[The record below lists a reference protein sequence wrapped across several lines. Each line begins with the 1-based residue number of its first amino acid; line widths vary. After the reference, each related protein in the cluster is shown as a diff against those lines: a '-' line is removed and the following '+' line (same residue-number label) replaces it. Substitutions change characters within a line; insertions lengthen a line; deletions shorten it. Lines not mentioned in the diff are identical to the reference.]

1 MADALRHASP
11 VEAEAHR
18 AGARIAVM
26 KVKDLLDV
34 IDRLAPFQLAQPW
47 DNVGLQIGSRE
58 APVSS
63 IVVSLDL
70 TAAALDEAAANAADV
85 VLVHHPP
92 LFSPLAT
99 LTDDTPAGELL
110 LRAVRER
117 RSVIACHT
125 NLDAAHGGLA
135 DILAGVV
142 GLQGTASF
150 EPVPVEWLKLV
161 GFVPAD
167 ELENVAAAVFAA
179 GAGVIGRYEHCSF
192 RLHGTGTFKPLEG
205 ANPVVGT
212 VGSDTVTGEVRFEAV
227 LPRSR
232 RREVLDAFV
241 AAHSYE
247 EPAYDVYPLENEVG
261 SAGIG
266 RVGDL
271 RAPQPLGELAAAV
284 AHHLRVP
291 HLRFTGSPQQR
302 VSRAAVVPGSG
313 AVAIDSVAG
322 RADVLLTGDVKYH
335 DADRA
340 ARLGLPIIDLP
351 HEVAEGVAMERWAD
365 TLGDA
370 LAESGVT
377 VQPAGGQRSLWSWS
391 EEAEAPQRLSV
402 DDVRPSDAAKYYLF
416 VDGGARGNPGP
427 AGIGVRLE
435 TPDGEVVE
443 ELADA
448 IGVATNN
455 QAEYQALIAG
465 LELALDRDAREIL
478 VHSDSELVVNQMNGS
493 YRVKDKALQAL
504 FLRAQQLVRQ
514 LPDVE
519 FRHVP
524 REQNAEADRLVNQA
538 IDAALKG

>member
-1 MADALRHASP
+1 MR
-11 VEAEAHR
+11 VR
-18 AGARIAVM
+18 
-26 KVKDLLDV
+26 DLLDV
-34 IDRLAPFQLAQPW
+34 IDGLAPFQLAQPW
-47 DNVGLQIGSRE
+47 DNVGLQVGSRDAQVASVLVTLE
-58 APVSS
+58 
-63 IVVSLDL
+63 L
-70 TAAALDEAAANAADV
+70 TAAALDEAAAAGADV

-92 LFSPLAT
+92 LFKPVSV
-99 LTDDTPAGELL
+99 LTDDTLVGGLL
-110 LRAVRER
+110 LRAARER
-117 RSVIACHT
+117 RTVIACHT
-125 NLDAAHGGLA
+125 NLDAARGGLA
-135 DILAGVV
+135 DILAGIV

-167 ELENVAAAVFAA
+167 ELEQVAAAVFAA

-192 RLHGTGTFKPLEG
+192 RVHGTGSFKPLEG
-205 ANPVVGT
+205 ARPKVGEIGT
-212 VGSDTVTGEVRFEAV
+212 DTVTGEVRFEAV
-227 LPRSR
+227 LPRAR

-261 SAGIG
+261 SVGIG

-271 RAPQPLGELAAAV
+271 RTGQPLSELAAAV
-284 AHHLRVP
+284 AHHLHVP
-291 HLRFTGSPQQR
+291 HLRFTGSPGQR

-313 AVAIDSVAG
+313 AVAIDSVTG

-340 ARLGLPIIDLP
+340 LRLGLPIIDLP

-365 TLGDA
+365 TLADA
-370 LAESGVT
+370 LAESGVS
-377 VQPAGGQRSLWSWS
+377 VQPAGGQVSLWTWS
-391 EEAEAPQRLSV
+391 EAGAVPAHLGV
-402 DDVRPSDAAKYYLF
+402 DDVRGLDATRYYLF

-465 LELALDRDAREIL
+465 LELAIDRDAREVV
-478 VHSDSELVVNQMNGS
+478 VHSDSELVVNQMNGT
-493 YRVKDKALQAL
+493 YRVKDKTLQAL
-504 FLRAQQLVRQ
+504 FLAAQKLARQ
-514 LPDVE
+514 LPDVV

-538 IDAALKG
+538 IDAALKE